1 MEVLKKYL
9 MNIFVDKITGDNRGG
24 GGGCGFESIL
34 LGYLIWLIYNVNI
47 STTGWKS
54 QVFIFFP

>member
-47 STTGWKS
+47 STTGWKC
-54 QVFIFFP
+54 